1 MVSAIERFHCTL
13 IGTYHDFTTP
23 WPGGEPLNENAY
35 WWLHNVVGEGRL
47 TVVDN
52 AWQTG
57 ERIIVR
63 IVTLYRT
70 TCICMRLA
78 MHLDFIAATL
88 SWYLV
93 TVYQWCSAE
102 SWLRIDSIKSQFP
115 KKHIYTTVATRRRA
129 LPVQVWMRII
139 GTDSI
144 IVDCES
150 GTRQSW
156 NRTAQYWITSLIH
169 SQYVSLLYKWCTLH
183 YDMASEPTWE
193 ALGFKKISGEACSKP
208 PKSSALCAEVYTN
221 IVCPCCA
228 LASMMSWHTYDVQ
241 RL

>member
-102 SWLRIDSIKSQFP
+102 S
-115 KKHIYTTVATRRRA
+115 
-129 LPVQVWMRII
+129 
-139 GTDSI
+139 
-144 IVDCES
+144 
-150 GTRQSW
+150 
-156 NRTAQYWITSLIH
+156 
-169 SQYVSLLYKWCTLH
+169 
-183 YDMASEPTWE
+183 
-193 ALGFKKISGEACSKP
+193 
-208 PKSSALCAEVYTN
+208 
-221 IVCPCCA
+221 
-228 LASMMSWHTYDVQ
+228 
-241 RL
+241 